1 MITQEPFR
9 FLFLIA
15 FLNLVC
21 FAIEIGSILAIEER
35 DYKFVTLSNQRVRNK
50 MVCQCVVKCLS
61 NLFLFHQIMDVK
73 LLA

>member
-21 FAIEIGSILAIEER
+21 FAIEIGSIIVIEGQG
-35 DYKFVTLSNQRVRNK
+35 YKFVTLSNQRVRNK
-50 MVCQCVVKCLS
+50 MVYQCVAKKLS
-61 NLFLFHQIMDVK
+61 NLFLYRQIRDVK

>member
-1 MITQEPFR
+1 MITREPFR

-21 FAIEIGSILAIEER
+21 FAIEIGSILVIEEQG
-35 DYKFVTLSNQRVRNK
+35 YKFVTLSNQRVRNK
-50 MVCQCVVKCLS
+50 MVFQCVAKKLS
-61 NLFLFHQIMDVK
+61 NLFLCRQIMDVK